1 MVALSSAA
9 VPSGVISVMPQAWM
23 VRTPWRS
30 KPRIIAS
37 LAADPPTAVRN
48 RGSNDQ
54 RSASASSACKIPFQ
68 IVGTPAANVTRSL
81 SQRSSRL
88 TGSRWG
94 PGMTMRAP
102 AATAPKGSPQA
113 LAWNIGTTGMTVSC

>member
-23 VRTPWRS
+23 VRMPWRS

-37 LAADPPTAVRN
+37 LAAEPPTAVRN
-48 RGSNDQ
+48 AGSRDQ
-54 RSASASSACKIPFQ
+54 RSGSASSAWRIPFQ
-68 IVGTPAANVTRSL
+68 MVGTPAASVTRSA

-94 PGMTMRAP
+94 PGSTMRAP
-102 AATAPKGSPQA
+102 AAAA
-113 LAWNIGTTGMTVSC
+113 A